1 MVCDALPRAS
11 ASQQKNKTK
20 PSLKIIN
27 KKLFA
32 QFSSVLWRYLL
43 TQLSCILFSFNDHF
57 LTSEKWVLDC
67 CNLLFKIIKLSLLTS
82 IIQTPATG
90 WYKNSRLY
98 ASEVTLEIQK
108 LIFNSTL
115 LFLVRN
121 PNVSYH
127 HHSSLAVQPASLHCE
142 EFNYV
147 CILTEQ
153 THLRRQD
160 VAK

>member
-1 MVCDALPRAS
+1 MWCTASVS

-27 KKLFA
+27 KKTFCSV
-32 QFSSVLWRYLL
+32 QFSSVLLWYLL
-43 TQLSCILFSFNDHF
+43 TQLSCILFSFNYHF

-127 HHSSLAVQPASLHCE
+127 HHSSLVVQPPLWG
-142 EFNYV
+142 
-147 CILTEQ
+147 I
-153 THLRRQD
+153 
-160 VAK
+160 